1 MNQNGT
7 DQHTTHQEKRL
18 DKVEDNY
25 SEEKKISFYNKQ
37 LREMGDIL
45 PWPPLNLNKGHPEI
59 SFG

>member
-25 SEEKKISFYNKQ
+25 SAEKKISFYNKQ